1 VSDDGPA
8 ATWLAR
14 AWLLLI
20 VSSALYFL
28 ADNEADNDLW
38 VHLFSGRRILALGAV
53 PRVDDASYTAA
64 GAAWVDHEWLTQVGF
79 AWLFAHGGSTALW
92 LAKLAVALLT
102 AGLVWQLVARH
113 AASWWARG
121 PVMVLTLAALSR
133 GYAVRPQIVTAL
145 GVAALLVWLD
155 RTPRASW
162 TTLAA
167 TVALFALW
175 SNAHGGVVVGVG
187 ILGLWC
193 AQQIIQPVAAGLP
206 QVAAGVP
213 PAQQPAP
220 RSGALLIAL
229 AATVGTCLTPYGA
242 DLFAYVFRELSA
254 PHPLS
259 EWQPV
264 AFADPAQRPFL
275 ILLVAWV
282 ITLPFTRLLRRHWWW
297 AALVAGLAL
306 LALRQQR
313 HTPLFALCAAAPL
326 ADQADAALAW
336 LATRIRGRFSTV
348 ATGAL
353 AAALAVLALLQ
364 MAMLA
369 ARLGNDGP
377 RLVFEARD
385 YPVGAVQYLAAQGTR
400 GNLALPLDWGGY
412 ALWHL
417 APAIAVSLDG
427 RFATVYPPA
436 TVEDGFAFFRADG
449 DPNAARLLDAYP
461 TTLVLAPRGF
471 PTPLDGRPEWRLL
484 YTDETAALYGRDGP
498 PATAPSDAP
507 RGRLPFP

>member
-1 VSDDGPA
+1 MSNAGPA
-8 ATWLAR
+8 DTWLAR
-14 AWLLLI
+14 AWMLLI
-20 VSSALYFL
+20 ASSALYFL

-64 GAAWVDHEWLTQVGF
+64 GAAWVDHEWLTQVVF
-79 AWLFAHGGSTALW
+79 AWLFAHGGGTALW

-102 AGLVWQLVARH
+102 AALLWTLIARH
-113 AASWWARG
+113 AANWWARG
-121 PVMVLTLAALSR
+121 PVMVLALAALSR

-145 GVAALLVWLD
+145 AVAALLVWLD
-155 RTPRASW
+155 RTPRPSW
-162 TTLAA
+162 RTLPAVVAA
-167 TVALFALW
+167 FTLW
-175 SNAHGGVVVGVG
+175 SNAHGAVVVGLG
-187 ILGLWC
+187 ILGLYVG
-193 AQQIIQPVAAGLP
+193 QQVVQKREISAIRFV
-206 QVAAGVP
+206 
-213 PAQQPAP
+213 
-220 RSGALLIAL
+220 L
-229 AATVGTCLTPYGA
+229 AATVGACLTPYGA
-242 DLFAYVFRELSA
+242 DLFAYVVRELSA

-264 AFADPAQRPFL
+264 QLADPAQRPFL
-275 ILLVAWV
+275 VLLAAWLA
-282 ITLPFTRLLRRHWWW
+282 TLPFARLLRRHWWW
-297 AALVAGLAL
+297 ALLVAGLAA

-336 LATRIRGRFSTV
+336 LAARARFRFSAA

-353 AAALAVLALLQ
+353 AAALAGLATLQLALLG
-364 MAMLA
+364 
-369 ARLGNDGP
+369 ARLAGDGP

-385 YPVGAVQYLAAQGTR
+385 YPVGAVRYLASSGTR

-436 TVEDGFAFFRADG
+436 TVEDGFAFFRGDG
-449 DPNAARLLDAYP
+449 DPAGARLLDAYP
-461 TTLVLAPRGF
+461 TTLVLAPRGL
-471 PTPLDGRPEWRLL
+471 PTPLDQRPEWHLL

-498 PATAPSDAP
+498 PAAAASNAP

>member
-1 VSDDGPA
+1 MSDDGPA

-14 AWLLLI
+14 AWVLLI
-20 VSSALYFL
+20 ASSALYFL

-38 VHLFSGRRILALGAV
+38 VHLFSGRRILADGAV

-79 AWLFAHGGSTALW
+79 AWLFGLGGSTALW

-102 AGLVWQLVARH
+102 AGLVWHLVARH

-155 RTPRASW
+155 RGPRASW

-167 TVALFALW
+167 IVALFALW
-175 SNAHGGVVVGVG
+175 SNAHGAVVVGVG

-193 AQQIIQPVAAGLP
+193 GQQMVAPLRGAVIARAGTP
-206 QVAAGVP
+206 AAT
-213 PAQQPAP
+213 
-220 RSGALLIAL
+220 GAFLIAL
-229 AATVGTCLTPYGA
+229 AATVGICLTPYGA

-264 AFADPAQRPFL
+264 ALADPAQRPFL
-275 ILLVAWV
+275 ILLAAWV
-282 ITLPFTRLLRRHWWW
+282 ITLPLARLLRRHWWW
-297 AALVAGLAL
+297 AALVAGLAV

-336 LATRIRGRFSTV
+336 LAARVRARFSAA
-348 ATGAL
+348 ATGML
-353 AAALAVLALLQ
+353 AAALAALALLQ
-364 MAMLA
+364 LTMLA
-369 ARLGNDGP
+369 ARLSSDGP

-385 YPVGAVQYLAAQGTR
+385 YPVGAVAYLAAHGTR

-417 APAIAVSLDG
+417 APSIAVSLDG

-436 TVEDGFAFFRADG
+436 IVEDGFAFFRGDG

-498 PATAPSDAP
+498 PATAPSQAP